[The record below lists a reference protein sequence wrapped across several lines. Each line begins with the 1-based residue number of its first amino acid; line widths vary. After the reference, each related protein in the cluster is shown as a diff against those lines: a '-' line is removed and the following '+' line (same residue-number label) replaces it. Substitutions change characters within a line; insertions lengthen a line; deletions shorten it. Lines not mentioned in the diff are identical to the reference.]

1 MIDEDIK
8 REFRNQVRRARRDVL
23 YMLDW
28 METELDRMDD
38 PPKPPKKSKTTG
50 RSNPDDRLNDRHHWI
65 MDQLRDGV
73 QLTRDMVMEHF
84 QLGDRQ
90 AKRELTTLTN
100 RGLIDFERMPRPGHY
115 VLRVHVKRPDEPA
128 I

>member
-1 MIDEDIK
+1 
-8 REFRNQVRRARRDVL
+8 
-23 YMLDW
+23 
-28 METELDRMDD
+28 
-38 PPKPPKKSKTTG
+38 
-50 RSNPDDRLNDRHHWI
+50 

-115 VLRVHVKRPDEPA
+115 VLRVHVTRPDEPA

>member
-1 MIDEDIK
+1 MIDEDVK
-8 REFRNQVRRARRDVL
+8 REFRNQVRRARRDLL

-28 METELDRMDD
+28 METELDRMDE

-115 VLRVHVKRPDEPA
+115 VLRVHVTRPDEPT